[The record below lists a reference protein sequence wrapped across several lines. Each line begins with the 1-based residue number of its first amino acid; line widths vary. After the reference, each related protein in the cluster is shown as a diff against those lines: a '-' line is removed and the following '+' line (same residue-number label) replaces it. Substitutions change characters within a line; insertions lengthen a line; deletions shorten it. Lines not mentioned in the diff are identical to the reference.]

1 MDVKVANHLYQLMM
15 NNSRFTYLVLIAFFV
30 GTLVLAFVQY
40 NSSRNID
47 KLIKG
52 NQKLLRE
59 LQTGNKLRELER
71 DIIWV
76 ESRIRAAIA
85 TDDTSHIEGVDAKIA
100 EVEAFVD
107 TLKKVNTDDSA
118 IMYIKRLEY
127 LAGQKLHNKNQL
139 MHEFFRSGKM
149 DDTSLIANPRAREI
163 SNEISTITRKIYD
176 SRQSIMTSLSNN
188 INESSRKAKN
198 WGISLIC
205 LILLTAAA
213 LLWFIINRIRH
224 QQQLILELDRS
235 EKKVREIARI
245 KENFMTNMS
254 HEIRTPL
261 NAILGFTN
269 LLKTR
274 KLDESSTEFVNSIQ
288 KAGENLLT
296 IINDI
301 LDLSKIEAGMVRIEA
316 NPFSVRGL
324 LHSIQTLFSEKV
336 KEKKLVLRG
345 NISPSV
351 PDTLIGDATRLTQI
365 LVNLIGNALKFTE
378 KGGITV
384 SVENRQSDGNT
395 IQLAFTITDTGIGI
409 EPSKLSSIFDRFHQ
423 AEDSITRKYG
433 GTGLGLSIVK
443 DLVILQGGDISVES
457 EPGKGT
463 TFGFFIPYAIASKQ
477 VPVPQMI
484 DISEF
489 KVTANNAVKIL
500 VVDDNEMNRSLMQ
513 HLLTE
518 WNLLFGIASNGKE
531 AISYLKKEHY
541 DLILMDIQMPEMDGY
556 TATRLIRNELQL
568 DIPIVAMTAHALAGE
583 REKCLSNGMNE
594 YISKPINEKEL
605 YQLINRFGTI
615 SPARE
620 QQNLHE
626 PVVAPAYQYISLDY
640 MKEISRGNKVYE
652 KKVTGQFIDAVPQEV
667 ALLESA
673 FHNNDIQTLKSTAH
687 NMKTTISIMGLTERL
702 SPMLDELESAKDISP
717 QLLIHIDMLRSFL
730 ENAVREAEDF
740 YSQV

>member
-1 MDVKVANHLYQLMM
+1 M
-15 NNSRFTYLVLIAFFV
+15 NNNRFTYLVITAFLI
-30 GTLVLAFVQY
+30 GTLILAFIQY
-40 NSSRNID
+40 NSAKNID
-47 KLIKG
+47 QLIKG
-52 NQKLLRE
+52 NQQLLRE
-59 LQTGNKLRELER
+59 LQAGNKLRELER

-107 TLKKVNTDDSA
+107 TLKDMNTDDSA
-118 IMYIKRLEY
+118 IMYIERLKY
-127 LAGQKLHNKNQL
+127 LAGLKLHNKNQL
-139 MHEFFRSGKM
+139 MHEFFRSGRM

-163 SNEISTITRKIYD
+163 SNEISTVTRKIYD
-176 SRQSIMTSLSNN
+176 SRQTIMTALSNN
-188 INESSRKAKN
+188 INESSRRAKN
-198 WGISLIC
+198 WGIILNC
-205 LILLTAAA
+205 LILLTAAGMI
-213 LLWFIINRIRH
+213 WFVMSRIRK

-235 EKKVREIARI
+235 EKKIREVAMI

-269 LLKTR
+269 LLKA
-274 KLDESSTEFVNSIQ
+274 KKMDDSSAEFVGSIQ

-301 LDLSKIEAGMVRIEA
+301 LDLSKIEAGMVRIES

-336 KEKKLVLRG
+336 KEKKLLLQG
-345 NISPSV
+345 EIAPDV
-351 PDTLIGDATRLTQI
+351 PDTLIGDATRLTQV

-378 KGGITV
+378 RGRILV
-384 SVENRQSDGNT
+384 SVTNRQSDGNI
-395 IQLAFTITDTGIGI
+395 IQLAFSIADTGIGI
-409 EPSKLSSIFDRFHQ
+409 EPSKLACIFDRFNQ

-463 TFGFFIPYAIASKQ
+463 TFSFFIPYAIASR
-477 VPVPQMI
+477 QMPIPETI
-484 DISEF
+484 DISQF
-489 KVTANNAVKIL
+489 KITTNKNVKIL
-500 VVDDNEMNRSLMQ
+500 VVDDNEMNRSLMK
-513 HLLTE
+513 HLFTE
-518 WNLLFGIASNGKE
+518 WDLSFEIASNGME
-531 AISYLKKEHY
+531 AIEYVKKDRY
-541 DLILMDIQMPEMDGY
+541 DLILMDIQMPEIDGY
-556 TATRLIRNELQL
+556 TATRIIRNELKL
-568 DIPIVAMTAHALAGE
+568 ELPIVAMTAHALAGE

-605 YQLINRFGTI
+605 YQLINRFT
-615 SPARE
+615 SLSNVR
-620 QQNLHE
+620 QDS
-626 PVVAPAYQYISLDY
+626 PVVPKVQAPVYHYISLDY

-652 KKVTGQFIDAVPQEV
+652 KKVTRQFIDAVPLEV
-667 ALLESA
+667 AQLQTAYS
-673 FHNNDIQTLKSTAH
+673 NNDITTLKSTAH
-687 NMKTTISIMGLTERL
+687 NLKTTISIMGLTERL
-702 SPMLDELESAKDISP
+702 SPTLDELESITAITP
-717 QLLIHIDMLRSFL
+717 PLQIHIDLLKSFTD
-730 ENAVREAEDF
+730 NAIKEAEDF

>member
-1 MDVKVANHLYQLMM
+1 M
-15 NNSRFTYLVLIAFFV
+15 NNNRFTYLILTAFLI
-30 GTLVLAFVQY
+30 GTLILAFIQY
-40 NSSRNID
+40 NSSKNID
-47 KLIKG
+47 QLIKG

-59 LQTGNKLRELER
+59 LQAGNKLRELER

-85 TDDTSHIEGVDAKIA
+85 TDDTSHIEGVDAKIS

-107 TLKKVNTDDSA
+107 TLKDMNTDDSA
-118 IMYIKRLEY
+118 VMYIERLKY
-127 LAGQKLHNKNQL
+127 LAGLKLHNKNQL
-139 MHEFFRSGKM
+139 MHEFFRTGRM

-163 SNEISTITRKIYD
+163 SNEISSVTRKIYD
-176 SRQSIMTSLSNN
+176 SRQHVMTELSNS
-188 INESSRKAKN
+188 INESSRRARN
-198 WGISLIC
+198 WGIILIC
-205 LILLTAAA
+205 LILLTAAGM
-213 LLWFIINRIRH
+213 LWFVMSRIRR

-235 EKKVREIARI
+235 EKKIREIAMI

-269 LLKTR
+269 LLKSR
-274 KLDESSTEFVNSIQ
+274 KLDESSTEFVGSIQ

-301 LDLSKIEAGMVRIEA
+301 LDLSKIEAGMVRIES

-336 KEKKLVLRG
+336 KEKKLVLQG
-345 NISPSV
+345 EIASDV

-378 KGGITV
+378 KGGIVISV
-384 SVENRQSDGNT
+384 SNRQSDGNI
-395 IQLAFTITDTGIGI
+395 IQLAFAITDTGIGI
-409 EPSKLSSIFDRFHQ
+409 EPNKLASIFDRFNQ

-457 EPGKGT
+457 EHGKGT
-463 TFGFFIPYAIASKQ
+463 TFRFFIPYAIASR
-477 VPVPQMI
+477 QMPIPDSI
-484 DISEF
+484 DISQF
-489 KVTANNAVKIL
+489 RITTNNEVKIL
-500 VVDDNEMNRSLMQ
+500 VVDDNEMNRSLMK
-513 HLLTE
+513 HLFTE
-518 WNLLFGIASNGKE
+518 WELAFDMASNGME
-531 AISYLKKEHY
+531 ALDSMKKNRY

-556 TATRLIRNELQL
+556 TATRVIRKEMKLEV
-568 DIPIVAMTAHALAGE
+568 PIVAMTAHALAGE

-605 YQLINRFGTI
+605 YQLINRFAAI
-615 SPARE
+615 SNVRQDKPA
-620 QQNLHE
+620 
-626 PVVAPAYQYISLDY
+626 PVIPPVSVPAYQYINLDY
-640 MKEISRGNKVYE
+640 MKEISQGNKVYE
-652 KKVTGQFIDAVPQEV
+652 KKVTRQFIDAMPVELAQ
-667 ALLESA
+667 LQHA
-673 FHNNDIQTLKSTAH
+673 FHNNDITTLRSTAH
-687 NMKTTISIMGLTERL
+687 NLKTTISIMGLTERL
-702 SPMLDELESAKDISP
+702 SPTLDELESAPVITP
-717 QLLIHIDMLRSFL
+717 PLQIHIDLLKSFTD
-730 ENAVREAEDF
+730 NAIREAEDF

>member
-1 MDVKVANHLYQLMM
+1 MDMMTANDLYRLTM
-15 NNSRFTYLVLIAFFV
+15 NNNRFTYLILIAFLA
-30 GTLVLAFVQY
+30 GTMVLAFVQY

-47 KLIKG
+47 QLITG
-52 NQKLLRE
+52 NQKLLKE

-85 TDDTSHIEGVDAKIA
+85 TDDTSHIEGVDTKIA

-107 TLKKVNTDDSA
+107 TLKQVNTDDSA
-118 IMYIKRLEY
+118 ISYIKRLQY

-139 MHEFFRSGKM
+139 MHEFFRTGRM

-176 SRQSIMTSLSNN
+176 SRQSVMTQLSNN
-188 INESSRKAKN
+188 INESSRRARN
-198 WGISLIC
+198 WGIILIC
-205 LILLTAAA
+205 LILMTAGGM
-213 LLWFIINRIRH
+213 LWFVMTRIR
-224 QQQLILELDRS
+224 QQQKLILELDRS
-235 EKKVREIARI
+235 EKKVREIAMI

-269 LLKTR
+269 LLKAK
-274 KLDESSTEFVNSIQ
+274 KLDESSSEFVGSIQ

-316 NPFSVRGL
+316 TPFSVRGL

-336 KEKKLVLRG
+336 KEKKLVLQG
-345 NISPSV
+345 EISPSV
-351 PDTLIGDATRLTQI
+351 PDTLVGDATRLTQV

-378 KGGITV
+378 KGGINIAV
-384 SVENRQSDGNT
+384 SNKQSDGHT
-395 IQLAFTITDTGIGI
+395 IQLEFSITDTGIGI
-409 EPSKLSSIFDRFHQ
+409 EPSKLSCIFDRFNQ

-443 DLVILQGGDISVES
+443 DLVILQDGDISVES

-463 TFGFFIPYAIASKQ
+463 TFRFFIPYTIASRQ
-477 VPVPQMI
+477 IPVPETV
-484 DISEF
+484 DISQF
-489 KVTANNAVKIL
+489 KITANRSVKIL
-500 VVDDNEMNRSLMQ
+500 VVDDNEMNRSLMK

-518 WNLLFGIASNGKE
+518 WDLSFDMAGNGTE
-531 AISYLKKEHY
+531 ALNYLKKDRY
-541 DLILMDIQMPEMDGY
+541 DLILMDIQMPEIDGY
-556 TATRLIRNELQL
+556 TATRLIRRELQL
-568 DIPIVAMTAHALAGE
+568 DVPIVAMTAHALAGE
-583 REKCLSNGMNE
+583 REKCLSSGMNE

-605 YQLINRFGTI
+605 YQLINRFASI
-615 SPARE
+615 SSIKERQYTQDKQE
-620 QQNLHE
+620 T
-626 PVVAPAYQYISLDY
+626 PVYQYINLDY
-640 MKEISRGNKVYE
+640 MKEISRGNKAYE
-652 KKVTGQFIDAVPQEV
+652 KKVTGQFIDAMPQEI

-673 FHNNDIQTLKSTAH
+673 FHNNDIKSLRSTAH

-702 SPMLDELESAKDISP
+702 FPTLDELESATELAP
-717 QLLIHIDMLRSFL
+717 ALLIHIDMLKSFSD
-730 ENAVREAEDF
+730 NALQEAEDF

>member
-1 MDVKVANHLYQLMM
+1 M
-15 NNSRFTYLVLIAFFV
+15 NNNRFTYLILTAFLI
-30 GTLVLAFVQY
+30 GTLILAFIQY
-40 NSSRNID
+40 NSSKNID
-47 KLIKG
+47 QLIKG

-59 LQTGNKLRELER
+59 LQAGNKLRELER

-85 TDDTSHIEGVDAKIA
+85 TDDTSHIEGVDAKIS

-107 TLKKVNTDDSA
+107 TLKDMNTDDSA
-118 IMYIKRLEY
+118 VMYIERLKY
-127 LAGQKLHNKNQL
+127 LAGLKLHNKNQL
-139 MHEFFRSGKM
+139 MHEFFRTGRM

-163 SNEISTITRKIYD
+163 SNEISTVTRKIYD
-176 SRQSIMTSLSNN
+176 SRQHVMTELSNS
-188 INESSRKAKN
+188 INESSRRARN
-198 WGISLIC
+198 WGIILIC
-205 LILLTAAA
+205 LILLTAAGM
-213 LLWFIINRIRH
+213 LWFVMSRIRR

-235 EKKVREIARI
+235 EKKIREIAMI

-269 LLKTR
+269 LLKSR
-274 KLDESSTEFVNSIQ
+274 KLDESSTEFVGSIQ

-301 LDLSKIEAGMVRIEA
+301 LDLSKIEAGMVRIES

-336 KEKKLVLRG
+336 KEKKLVLQG
-345 NISPSV
+345 EIAADV
-351 PDTLIGDATRLTQI
+351 PDTLIGDATRLTQV

-378 KGGITV
+378 KGGIVISV
-384 SVENRQSDGNT
+384 SNKQSDGNI
-395 IQLAFTITDTGIGI
+395 IQLAFAITDTGIGI
-409 EPSKLSSIFDRFHQ
+409 EPNKLASIFDRFNQ

-463 TFGFFIPYAIASKQ
+463 TFRFFIPYAIASKQ
-477 VPVPQMI
+477 MPIPDSI
-484 DISEF
+484 DISQF
-489 KVTANNAVKIL
+489 RITTNNEVKIL
-500 VVDDNEMNRSLMQ
+500 VVDDNEMNRSLMK
-513 HLLTE
+513 HLFTE
-518 WNLLFGIASNGKE
+518 WELAFDVASNGME
-531 AISYLKKEHY
+531 AIDCLKKSRY

-556 TATRLIRNELQL
+556 TATRVIRKEMKLEV
-568 DIPIVAMTAHALAGE
+568 PIVAMTAHALAGE

-605 YQLINRFGTI
+605 YQLINRFAAI
-615 SPARE
+615 SNVRQDKPA
-620 QQNLHE
+620 
-626 PVVAPAYQYISLDY
+626 PVIPPASVPAYQYINLDY
-640 MKEISRGNKVYE
+640 MKEISQGNKVYE
-652 KKVTGQFIDAVPQEV
+652 QKVTRQFIDAMPVELAQ
-667 ALLESA
+667 LQQA
-673 FHNNDIQTLKSTAH
+673 FHNNDITTLRSTAH
-687 NMKTTISIMGLTERL
+687 NLKTTISIMGLTERL
-702 SPMLDELESAKDISP
+702 SPTLDELESAPAITP
-717 QLLIHIDMLRSFL
+717 PLQIHIDLLKSFTD
-730 ENAVREAEDF
+730 NAIREAEDF

>member
-1 MDVKVANHLYQLMM
+1 M
-15 NNSRFTYLVLIAFFV
+15 NNNRFTYLVLSAFLI
-30 GTLVLAFVQY
+30 GTLTLAFIQY
-40 NSSRNID
+40 NSSKNID
-47 KLIKG
+47 QLIKG

-59 LQTGNKLRELER
+59 LQAGNKLRELER

-85 TDDTSHIEGVDAKIA
+85 TDDTSHIEGVDAKIG

-107 TLKKVNTDDSA
+107 TLKQMNTDDSA
-118 IMYIKRLEY
+118 VMYIERLQY
-127 LAGQKLHNKNQL
+127 LAGLKLQNKNQL

-163 SNEISTITRKIYD
+163 SNEISTVTRKIYD
-176 SRQSIMTSLSNN
+176 SRQHVMTALSNN
-188 INESSRKAKN
+188 INESSRRAKN
-198 WGISLIC
+198 WGIILIC
-205 LILLTAAA
+205 LILLTAAG
-213 LLWFIINRIRH
+213 LLWFVMSRIRK

-235 EKKVREIARI
+235 EKKIREIAMI

-269 LLKTR
+269 LLKSR
-274 KLDESSTEFVNSIQ
+274 KLDESSTEFVGSIQ

-301 LDLSKIEAGMVRIEA
+301 LDLSKIEAGMVRIES

-336 KEKKLVLRG
+336 KEKKLILQG
-345 NISPSV
+345 EIAPDV
-351 PDTLIGDATRLTQI
+351 PDTLIGDATRLTQV

-378 KGGITV
+378 KGRILV
-384 SVENRQSDGNT
+384 SVSNKQSDGN
-395 IQLAFTITDTGIGI
+395 IIHLAFSIADTGIGI
-409 EPSKLSSIFDRFHQ
+409 EPDKLACIFDRFNQ

-463 TFGFFIPYAIASKQ
+463 TFSFFIPYAIASR
-477 VPVPQMI
+477 QMPI
-484 DISEF
+484 PETMDVSRFRI
-489 KVTANNAVKIL
+489 TANRDVKIL
-500 VVDDNEMNRSLMQ
+500 VVDDNEMNRSLMK
-513 HLLTE
+513 HLFTE
-518 WNLLFGIASNGKE
+518 WDLSFDIASNGME
-531 AISYLKKEHY
+531 AIDCMKKDRY

-556 TATRLIRNELQL
+556 TATRIIRNELHL

-605 YQLINRFGTI
+605 YQLINRFAAI
-615 SPARE
+615 SNIRQDKHIIQQPPA
-620 QQNLHE
+620 
-626 PVVAPAYQYISLDY
+626 PVYHYINLDY
-640 MKEISRGNKVYE
+640 MKEISRGNRVYE
-652 KKVTGQFIDAVPQEV
+652 QKVTRQFIAAMPVEMAQLQN
-667 ALLESA
+667 AYY
-673 FHNNDIQTLKSTAH
+673 NNDLTTLRSTAH
-687 NMKTTISIMGLTERL
+687 NLKTTISIMGLTDRL
-702 SPMLDELESAKDISP
+702 SPTLDELESAPAITP
-717 QLLIHIDMLRSFL
+717 PLQIHIDLLKSFSD
-730 ENAVREAEDF
+730 NSIREAEDF

>member
-1 MDVKVANHLYQLMM
+1 M
-15 NNSRFTYLVLIAFFV
+15 NNNRFTYLVLVAFLL

-40 NSSRNID
+40 NSSKNID
-47 KLIKG
+47 QLIKG

-59 LQTGNKLRELER
+59 LQAGNKLRELER

-100 EVEAFVD
+100 AVESYVD
-107 TLKKVNTDDSA
+107 TLKQMNTDDSA
-118 IMYIKRLEY
+118 IKYIERLEY
-127 LAGQKLHNKNQL
+127 LAGQKLHNKKQL
-139 MHEFFRSGKM
+139 MDEFFRTGRM

-163 SNEISTITRKIYD
+163 SNEISAVTRRIYD
-176 SRQSIMTSLSNN
+176 SRQSVMTALSNN
-188 INESSRKAKN
+188 IYESSRRARN
-198 WGISLIC
+198 WGIILIC
-205 LILLTAAA
+205 LILLIAAG
-213 LLWFIINRIRH
+213 LLWFIMTRIQR

-235 EKKVREIARI
+235 EKKVREIAMI

-269 LLKTR
+269 LLKSR
-274 KLDESSTEFVNSIQ
+274 KLDGPSTEFVGSIQ

-324 LHSIQTLFSEKV
+324 LHSIQTLFSEKL
-336 KEKKLVLRG
+336 KEKKLLLQG
-345 NISPSV
+345 DISEDV

-378 KGGITV
+378 KGSIIIKV
-384 SVENRQSDGNT
+384 ANKQSDGNI
-395 IQLAFTITDTGIGI
+395 IQLSFSINDTGIGI
-409 EPSKLSSIFDRFHQ
+409 EPSKLASIFDRFHQ

-457 EPGKGT
+457 EPGRGT
-463 TFGFFIPYAIASKQ
+463 TFNFFIPYAIASKQ
-477 VPVPQMI
+477 VPIPEIFDVSQ
-484 DISEF
+484 F
-489 KVTANNAVKIL
+489 KTSANSAVKIL
-500 VVDDNEMNRSLMQ
+500 VVDDNEMNRSLMK
-513 HLLTE
+513 HLFTE
-518 WNLLFGIASNGKE
+518 WNLLFDIASNGTE
-531 AISYLKKEHY
+531 AIDYLKGGHY
-541 DLILMDIQMPEMDGY
+541 DLVLMDIQMPEMDGY
-556 TATRLIRNELQL
+556 TATRVIRKELLL

-605 YQLINRFGTI
+605 YQLINRFAAIPSIKRQYTVEA
-615 SPARE
+615 PA
-620 QQNLHE
+620 
-626 PVVAPAYQYISLDY
+626 APAYQYINLDY
-640 MKEISRGNKVYE
+640 MREISRGNTTYE
-652 KKVTGQFIDAVPQEV
+652 KKVTRQFIEAMPLELS
-667 ALLESA
+667 LLETA
-673 FHNNDIQTLKSTAH
+673 FHNKDIKTLNSTAH
-687 NMKTTISIMGLTERL
+687 NLKTTISIMGLTERL
-702 SPMLDELESAKDISP
+702 SPILDELETAIEITAP
-717 QLLIHIDMLRSFL
+717 MLIHIEMLKSFTD
-730 ENAVREAEDF
+730 NALREAEDF

>member
-1 MDVKVANHLYQLMM
+1 M
-15 NNSRFTYLVLIAFFV
+15 NNNRLTYLILIAFLA

-47 KLIKG
+47 QLIKG
-52 NQKLLRE
+52 NQKLLKE

-100 EVEAFVD
+100 EVQAFVD
-107 TLKKVNTDDSA
+107 TLKQINTNDSA
-118 IMYIKRLEY
+118 VVYIERLQY
-127 LAGQKLHNKNQL
+127 LAGQKLQNKNQL
-139 MHEFFRSGKM
+139 MHEFFRTGKM

-176 SRQSIMTSLSNN
+176 SRQSVMTALSDN
-188 INESSRKAKN
+188 INENSRKARN
-198 WGISLIC
+198 WGIILIC
-205 LILLTAAA
+205 LILLTAGGV
-213 LLWFIINRIRH
+213 LWFVMTRIRK

-235 EKKVREIARI
+235 EKKVREIAMI

-269 LLKTR
+269 LLKVR
-274 KLDESSTEFVNSIQ
+274 KLDEPSTEFVNSIQ

-324 LHSIQTLFSEKV
+324 LHSSQTLFSEKV
-336 KEKKLVLRG
+336 KEKKLVLQG
-345 NISPSV
+345 EISPAV

-378 KGGITV
+378 KGGIII
-384 SVENRQSDGNT
+384 SVDNKQSDNNT
-395 IQLAFTITDTGIGI
+395 IQLEFTITDTGIGI
-409 EPSKLSSIFDRFHQ
+409 EASKLSSIFDRFHQ

-457 EPGKGT
+457 QPGKGT
-463 TFGFFIPYAIASKQ
+463 TFRFFIPYTIASKQ
-477 VPVPQMI
+477 VPVPETV
-484 DISEF
+484 DISQF
-489 KVTANNAVKIL
+489 KITANRSVKIL
-500 VVDDNEMNRSLMQ
+500 VVDDNDMNRSLMQ

-518 WNLLFGIASNGKE
+518 WDLSFDMASNGTE
-531 AISYLKKEHY
+531 AIDYLKKNRY

-556 TATRLIRNELQL
+556 TATHLIRRELQL
-568 DIPIVAMTAHALAGE
+568 DVPIVAMTAHALAGE

-605 YQLINRFGTI
+605 YQLISRFASI
-615 SPARE
+615 SAIKERQYTQAKATTPE
-620 QQNLHE
+620 
-626 PVVAPAYQYISLDY
+626 YQYINLDY

-652 KKVTGQFIDAVPQEV
+652 KKVTRQFIEAMPEEIS
-667 ALLESA
+667 LLESA
-673 FHNNDIQTLKSTAH
+673 FYNNDIKTLRSTAH

-702 SPMLDELESAKDISP
+702 FPTLDELESATAIAP
-717 QLLIHIDMLRSFL
+717 PLLIHIDMLKSFTD
-730 ENAVREAEDF
+730 NALREAEDF
-740 YSQV
+740 FSQV

>member
-1 MDVKVANHLYQLMM
+1 MI
-15 NNSRFTYLVLIAFFV
+15 NNRFTYLILIAFLA

-47 KLIKG
+47 QLIKG

-59 LQTGNKLRELER
+59 LQAGNKLRELER

-85 TDDTSHIEGVDAKIA
+85 TDDTSHIEGVDVKIA

-107 TLKKVNTDDSA
+107 TLKHLNTDDSA
-118 IMYIKRLEY
+118 IMYIKRLQY

-139 MHEFFRSGKM
+139 MHEFFRTGRM

-176 SRQSIMTSLSNN
+176 SRQSVMTALSNN
-188 INESSRKAKN
+188 INESSRRARN
-198 WGISLIC
+198 WGIILIC
-205 LILLTAAA
+205 LILLTAGA
-213 LLWFIINRIRH
+213 LLWFIMTRIR
-224 QQQLILELDRS
+224 QQQRLILELDRS
-235 EKKVREIARI
+235 EKKVREIAMI

-269 LLKTR
+269 LLKAR
-274 KLDESSTEFVNSIQ
+274 KLDEGSTEFVSSIQ

-336 KEKKLVLRG
+336 KEKKLVLQG
-345 NISPSV
+345 EISPSV
-351 PDTLIGDATRLTQI
+351 PDTLIGDATRLTQV

-378 KGGITV
+378 KGGIIITV
-384 SVENRQSDGNT
+384 DNKQSDGNI
-395 IQLAFTITDTGIGI
+395 IQLGFSITDTGIGI
-409 EPSKLSSIFDRFHQ
+409 EPSKLSSIFDRFNQ

-463 TFGFFIPYAIASKQ
+463 TFRFFIPYAIASRQ
-477 VPVPQMI
+477 VPVPETVDVSQ
-484 DISEF
+484 F
-489 KVTANNAVKIL
+489 KITANHSVKIL
-500 VVDDNEMNRSLMQ
+500 VVDDNEMNRSLMK

-518 WNLLFGIASNGKE
+518 WDLSFDMASNGTE
-531 AISYLKKEHY
+531 AIDHLKKERY
-541 DLILMDIQMPEMDGY
+541 DLVLMDIQMPEIDGY
-556 TATRLIRNELQL
+556 TATRLIRRELQL

-583 REKCLSNGMNE
+583 REKCLSSGMNE

-605 YQLINRFGTI
+605 YQLINRFASI
-615 SPARE
+615 SSIKERQYTQEKAKS
-620 QQNLHE
+620 
-626 PVVAPAYQYISLDY
+626 PAYQYINLDY

-652 KKVTGQFIDAVPQEV
+652 KKVTRQFIEAMPQEV
-667 ALLESA
+667 SLLESA
-673 FHNNDIQTLKSTAH
+673 FHNNDINTLKSTAH
-687 NMKTTISIMGLTERL
+687 NLKTTISIMGLAERL
-702 SPMLDELESAKDISP
+702 FPTLDELESATEIAP
-717 QLLIHIDMLRSFL
+717 TLLIHIDMMKSFAD
-730 ENAVREAEDF
+730 NAVREAEDF